1 MLILKNKN
9 QFHKKKII
17 LVTSAFHM
25 HRAKNIFEK
34 ENFHVIPFPVD
45 FRSKKNYYAEGIYSP
60 FKFLPNAQSLNDS
73 SFAIREII
81 GRIYYKL
88 FR

>member
-1 MLILKNKN
+1 MIKNKIN
-9 QFHKKKII
+9 FIKKII

-25 HRAKNIFEK
+25 HRLKIFLK
-34 ENFHVIPFPVD
+34 RKFSCYTFPVD
-45 FRSKKNYYAEGIYSP
+45 FRSKNYYVEGIYSP
-60 FKFLPNAQSLNDS
+60 FKFLPNAQSFNDS

-88 FR
+88 FK